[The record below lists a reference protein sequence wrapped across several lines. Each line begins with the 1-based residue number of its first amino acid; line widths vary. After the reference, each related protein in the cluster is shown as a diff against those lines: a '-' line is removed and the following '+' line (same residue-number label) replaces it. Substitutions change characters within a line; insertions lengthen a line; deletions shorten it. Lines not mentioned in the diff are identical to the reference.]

1 MKSTENLAA
10 SYGISF
16 EKDFMKEHKAVF
28 EKILQNLMESFGILK
43 NYQVTSMIA
52 EYSQKEFKEIT
63 PHICED
69 LLQQGQFK
77 LEEKKAF
84 ALL

>member
-1 MKSTENLAA
+1 
-10 SYGISF
+10 
-16 EKDFMKEHKAVF
+16 
-28 EKILQNLMESFGILK
+28 
-43 NYQVTSMIA
+43 MIA